1 MNLNNL
7 LIDSDVLEGVIRL
20 PIQLLKPVRRAFSG
34 SVASL
39 PMRPPVIQRG
49 ALCIYQAGYCGI
61 DMTLGTGNCPK
72 CGISDW
78 KLPRHVRTRGVTS
91 VATADLNIITCNKC
105 GFTEFYELTEEELAP
120 INKKAGMI
128 FIFAAVVPTLIGIGV
143 SIWLIWG

>member
-1 MNLNNL
+1 M
-7 LIDSDVLEGVIRL
+7 
-20 PIQLLKPVRRAFSG
+20 RRG
-34 SVASL
+34 T
-39 PMRPPVIQRG
+39 
-49 ALCIYQAGYCGI
+49 LCIYLAGYYGI
-61 DMTLGTGNCPK
+61 DMNLGTGNCPK

-91 VATADLNIITCNKC
+91 AATADLNIITCNKC
-105 GFTEFYELTEEELAP
+105 GFTELYELTEEELAP